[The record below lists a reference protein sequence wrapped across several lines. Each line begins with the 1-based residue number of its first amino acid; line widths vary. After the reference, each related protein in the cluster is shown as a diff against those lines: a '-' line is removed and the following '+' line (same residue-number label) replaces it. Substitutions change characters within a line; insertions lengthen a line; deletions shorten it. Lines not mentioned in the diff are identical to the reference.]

1 MTEQTTTGGSTADER
16 RAHDQRVI
24 EDFRANGGVTE
35 GRTLLLLHHVG
46 AKSGIERVTPLRYLS
61 AGDRW
66 VVAAG
71 NGGLPNNPGWYYN
84 VLAQP
89 DVTVE
94 IGTETVRATARIAK
108 GEEREELADL
118 FRAAKSRFAV
128 FEKAL
133 AREIP
138 IVVFERA

>member
-1 MTEQTTTGGSTADER
+1 MTEER
-16 RAHDQRVI
+16 RAQDQRVI

-61 AGDRW
+61 SGDRW

-71 NGGLPNNPGWYYN
+71 NGGLPPNPGWYYN

-89 DVTVE
+89 SVVVE
-94 IGTETVRATARIAK
+94 IGTETLRATARVAE
-108 GEEREELADL
+108 GDEREELAEM
-118 FRAAKSRFAV
+118 FRNAKSRFSA

-133 AREIP
+133 KRQIP

>member
-1 MTEQTTTGGSTADER
+1 MTDQPPADQPTLEER
-16 RAHDQRVI
+16 RAQDQRVI

-35 GRTLLLLHHVG
+35 GRTLLLLQHVG

-71 NGGLPNNPGWYYN
+71 NGGLPHNPGWYYN
-84 VLAQP
+84 VLARP
-89 DVTVE
+89 SVVVE
-94 IGTETVRATARIAK
+94 IGTDTLKATARIAR
-108 GEEREELADL
+108 GAEREESADL
-118 FRAAKSRFAV
+118 FRNAKSRFAA
-128 FEKAL
+128 FERAL

-138 IVVFERA
+138 IAVFERA